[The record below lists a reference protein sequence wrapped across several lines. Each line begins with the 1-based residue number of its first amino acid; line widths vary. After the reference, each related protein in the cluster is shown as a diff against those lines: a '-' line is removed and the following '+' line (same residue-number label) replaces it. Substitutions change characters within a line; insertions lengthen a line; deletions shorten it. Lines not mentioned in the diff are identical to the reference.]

1 MLLFENLKLAFGS
14 ICANKMRSFL
24 TMLGMIIGISSVIA
38 IVSLGDTM
46 RTLMANE
53 YKNIGLG
60 LSYMYIIPPDDVY
73 SDDMTFMVEDA
84 KNIKEAM
91 GDSLSYVGFQFSNR
105 TDLRVGRKNKTIY
118 MNGLAENPTAMQNL
132 KIVAGRMLNDKDFQE
147 KRKYVV
153 LQKETAEE
161 FFGDIQNAVGK
172 TIKMKLTEDLE
183 ELLVVGVYENTESA
197 FMKLMSGGSME
208 TAYVPESIV
217 VHEDSY
223 NWSIYFVVAD
233 TAQMEQVQ
241 ARVKAYTARMKNI
254 EQDYI
259 QMSSAAEEMKSIDS
273 MLGAMSSVV
282 GAIAAISL
290 LVGGIGIMNIMLVS
304 VTERTREIGIRK
316 ALGARTGDILTQFL
330 IEAAMISAA
339 GGAIGTLL
347 GVSAVALGGM
357 AFGLETVVKPQ
368 VILVAV
374 AFSAMVGVGFGL
386 YPARKAAK
394 ADPVVALRYE

>member
-60 LSYMYIIPPDDVY
+60 LSYMFIMTPDDMY
-73 SDDMTFMVEDA
+73 SDDDLFTVEDA
-84 KNIKEAM
+84 ENIKEAM
-91 GDSLSYVGFQFSNR
+91 GESLSYVGFQFSNR
-105 TDLRVGRKNKTIY
+105 TDMRVGRKNKTLY
-118 MNGLAENPTAMQNL
+118 MTGLAENPTAMQNL
-132 KIVAGRMLNDKDFQE
+132 KIIAGRMLTDRDFQE
-147 KRKYVV
+147 KHKYVV

-161 FFGDIQNAVGK
+161 FFGEAENAVGK
-172 TIKMKLTEDLE
+172 TVKMKLSEEMEDV
-183 ELLVVGVYENTESA
+183 LVIGVYENTDSA

-208 TAYVPESIV
+208 TAYVPESV
-217 VHEDSY
+217 VVTEF
-223 NWSIYFVVAD
+223 NWSVYFIVAD
-233 TAQMEQVQ
+233 TSQMEQVQ
-241 ARVKAYTARMKNI
+241 ARVKAYVARMKNI
-254 EQDYI
+254 PQDYI
-259 QMSSAAEEMKSIDS
+259 QLSSAAEEMQSVDS

-339 GGAIGTLL
+339 GGAIGTFL

-368 VILVAV
+368 IILVAV

>member
-14 ICANKMRSFL
+14 IRANKMRSFL

-60 LSYMYIIPPDDVY
+60 LSYMYFMTPDDVY
-73 SDDMTFMVEDA
+73 TDSTTFTVDDA

-91 GDSLSYVGFQFSNR
+91 GDSISYVGFQYSSR
-105 TDLRVGRKNKTIY
+105 TDMKVGRKSKTLY
-118 MNGLAENPTAMQNL
+118 VSGLAENPTAMQNL
-132 KIVAGRMLNDKDFQE
+132 KIIEGRMLNDKDFQN
-147 KRKYVV
+147 KRNHVV

-161 FFGDIQNAVGK
+161 FFGDAKNAIGK
-172 TIKMKLTEDLE
+172 NIKMKLGEDLE
-183 ELLVVGVYENTESA
+183 DLLVVGVYENTDSA

-217 VHEDSY
+217 VGDDSF
-223 NWSIYFVVAD
+223 NWSVYFVVAD
-233 TAQMEQVQ
+233 TTQMQQTQ

-254 EQDYI
+254 PQDYI
-259 QMSSAAEEMKSIDS
+259 QMSSAAEEMKSVDS

-316 ALGARTGDILTQFL
+316 ALGARTSDILTQFL

-339 GGAIGTLL
+339 GGAIGTFL
-347 GVSAVALGGM
+347 GVSAVAIGGM
-357 AFGLETVVKPQ
+357 AFGLDAVVKPE

-394 ADPVVALRYE
+394 ADPVIALRYE